1 MKERIRDKIKQI
13 EEFLETL
20 LEIKPLTFEDYMRDM
35 KAKAACERYVQKI
48 IEAIIDLAYLVIR
61 HKGLRMPE
69 EDEQIFDIL
78 IKNKILSLELG
89 KRLQD
94 AKGMR
99 NFLIHQYGEVEDE
112 IIFNSINEE
121 LENDVGE
128 FLGEMKI
135 SLKEVNENKH

>member
-99 NFLIHQYGEVEDE
+99 NFLIHPFEKLKNLYAVFEFVQTIGSLQYA
-112 IIFNSINEE
+112 
-121 LENDVGE
+121 
-128 FLGEMKI
+128 FLSGLIDDNQWPKI
-135 SLKEVNENKH
+135 V